1 MSDYPSG
8 SNVGLGYGAADIGNL
23 YTVCDQTKAA
33 PASYTAQTSMVATTP
48 FLIFYKA
55 AGVRKYVIRRIEL
68 SQVGTVAGGALTILV
83 GRDTASRYSSSGTA
97 LTPQNTNREQR
108 TDLMDEMF
116 VRVNA
121 TATAQVDA
129 NIDWIKAYSAQAKVG
144 STINIDVEDGIHFG
158 ASAGSLLIYVYA
170 ATTAPTFLVNADI
183 IEE

>member
-8 SNVGLGYGAADIGNL
+8 ASVGIGYGAASIGNL

-33 PASYTAQTSMVATTP
+33 PASYTAQLSMVATTP

-55 AGVRKYVIRRIEL
+55 AGTRKYVIRRIEL
-68 SQVGTVAGGALTILV
+68 SQGGTVAGAALTIHV
-83 GRDTASRYSSSGTA
+83 GRDTANRYASGGTA
-97 LTPQNTNREQR
+97 LTPQNVNREYQ
-108 TDLMDEMF
+108 TDLMSEMS

-121 TATAQVDA
+121 TASAQVDA

-144 STINIDVEDGIHFG
+144 STININVEDGIHFG
-158 ASAGSLLIYVYA
+158 ASAGSLLIYMYA